1 VETKEIPFLPSD
13 AEVYNQAACPSR
25 LILERIADKWTTLI
39 IGILAQHE
47 RRRFNELRRM
57 VGGISQKMLTQT
69 LRDLE
74 RDGLVKRTI
83 YAEIPPRVEY
93 ELTPLGRTLCIPLGS
108 LTQWAHDHIEEVK
121 VAQARFDTGARRAR
135 EDT

>member
-1 VETKEIPFLPSD
+1 METKVLPFLPAE
-13 AEVYNQAACPSR
+13 AEVFNQAACPSR
-25 LILERIADKWTTLI
+25 LILERIADKWTALI
-39 IGILAQHE
+39 IGILAQSQ

-57 VGGISQKMLTQT
+57 IGGISQKMLTQT

-93 ELTPLGRTLCIPLGS
+93 ELTELGRTLVR
-108 LTQWAHDHIEEVK
+108 A
-121 VAQARFDTGARRAR
+121 ARLADAMGARSF
-135 EDT
+135 